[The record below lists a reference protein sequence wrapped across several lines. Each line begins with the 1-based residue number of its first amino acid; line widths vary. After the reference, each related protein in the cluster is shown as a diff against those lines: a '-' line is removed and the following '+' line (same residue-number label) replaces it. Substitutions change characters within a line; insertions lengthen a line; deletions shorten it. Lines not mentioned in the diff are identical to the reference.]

1 MSAADR
7 VVVYDGECPVC
18 RTATRAMRA
27 GDRRERCAYVSVH
40 DQAGLTRHDL
50 RVDESARGSILVYRG
65 GEPPLRESRAIAAI
79 VETWPVL
86 GPALSRA
93 IVLALPVADPVYRLV
108 ARNRHRISAAFA
120 RAGGLAR
127 RVRGLASR

>member
-1 MSAADR
+1 MSAQDR
-7 VVVYDGECPVC
+7 VVVYDGDCSVC
-18 RTATRAMRA
+18 RTATRAARA

-40 DQAGLTRHDL
+40 DEAGLARHGL
-50 RVDESARGSILVYRG
+50 QVDESARGSILVYRG
-65 GEPPLRESRAIAAI
+65 GEPPLRESLAIAAI

-93 IVLALPVADPVYRLV
+93 IVLARPVADPVYRRF
-108 ARNRHRISAAFA
+108 ARNRHHISAAFA

-127 RVRGLASR
+127 RLRGLARL

>member
-1 MSAADR
+1 VSPPDR

-18 RTATRAMRA
+18 RTTTRAARA
-27 GDRRERCAYVSVH
+27 GDRRGRCAYVSVH
-40 DQAGLTRHDL
+40 DEAGLARHGV

-93 IVLALPVADPVYRLV
+93 IVLARPVGDPVYRRF

-120 RAGGLAR
+120 RAGRIAR
-127 RVRGLASR
+127 RVRGLAPL